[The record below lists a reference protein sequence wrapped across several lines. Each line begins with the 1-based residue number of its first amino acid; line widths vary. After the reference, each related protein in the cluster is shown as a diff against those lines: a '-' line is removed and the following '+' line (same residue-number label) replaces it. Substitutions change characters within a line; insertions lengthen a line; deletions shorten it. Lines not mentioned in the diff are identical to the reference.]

1 MRSRNQTAEWIR
13 NLGSTP
19 VSVFP
24 ALETS
29 VVRTDELQK
38 RTDVYGQM
46 LNDSD
51 DMSLDECLVPS
62 EDQCEI
68 VNRIRKTKDKSEAAL
83 MRRSLLPEICF
94 SAIITSRIRGISE
107 ERRIINYNPIVVLD
121 VEDVQDAEGAKQLL
135 STLEFVF
142 YAGLNT
148 FGTGLDVMI
157 PVEAKHWREH
167 GKYFQAAKAA
177 VEALGFKVGSNGE
190 SATSTIYQSFD
201 KAPYRNNNCRV
212 FRLPDKWNAN
222 GMTQDVTI
230 YQAIPGNRF
239 IMRAVVFP

>member
-38 RTDVYGQM
+38 RTDVYGQT

-68 VNRIRKTKDKSEAAL
+68 VNRIRKAKDKSEAAR
-83 MRRSLLPEICF
+83 MRRSLLPEICI
-94 SAIITSRIRGISE
+94 SATITSRIRGISE
-107 ERRIINYNPIVVLD
+107 ERRIINYNSVVVLD
-121 VEDVQDAEGAKQLL
+121 VEDVQDADGAKQLL
-135 STLEFVF
+135 STLPFVY

-148 FGTGLDVMI
+148 FGTGLDVII
-157 PVEAKHWREH
+157 PVETKQWSEH

-190 SATSTIYQSFD
+190 SAASTIYQSFD
-201 KAPYRNNNCRV
+201 PNPYRNNNCKA
-212 FRLPDKWNAN
+212 FCLPGKGDSE
-222 GMTQDVTI
+222 GMTQEITI
-230 YQAIPGNRF
+230 YQVLPKSRF
-239 IMRAVVFP
+239 MMKAVVFS